1 MRKYNVNVNGTAYEV
16 TVEEVKGG
24 VAPAPVAAPPPRPRG
39 AAMGR
44 PLLRLPHPL
53 LRLLPLAL
61 VSRSLLPCPAPFWT

>member
-24 VAPAPVAAPPPRPRG
+24 VAPLLWLPPL
-39 AAMGR
+39 R

-61 VSRSLLPCPAPFWT
+61 VSRSPLPCPAPFWT